1 MQIRPSTPVSV
12 NVTESPG
19 WCPRSQTPDWEIT
32 VAVTAFTL
40 SMGVSSG
47 IAGLDYTPAKFRQAT
62 EKALK
67 SQPPILYDA
76 EKMTDS
82 TDTTGWAPR
91 IVPAS
96 DRSLLVCLGDGIT
109 PECHRRVRR
118 LTGWLLGHP
127 RPFVRNIH
135 PAYCTVLV
143 SYNPL
148 QAAADQVEA
157 HIREGLAALPD
168 QPDPPARTV
177 EVPVCYGGAHGP
189 DLPDVA
195 GHCGLTG
202 DEVVRIHAAG
212 EYRVYFLGF
221 SPGFPYLGGL
231 DPRLATPRLAA
242 PRRSVPAGSVA
253 IGGAQTGVY
262 PVGSPGGWRLIG
274 RTPAPLFDPARTPPA
289 LLQMGDLVRFVPI
302 SPGEFEKL
310 SAKGI

>member
-1 MQIRPSTPVSV
+1 MAST
-12 NVTESPG
+12 
-19 WCPRSQTPDWEIT
+19 
-32 VAVTAFTL
+32 
-40 SMGVSSG
+40 
-47 IAGLDYTPAKFRQAT
+47 
-62 EKALK
+62 
-67 SQPPILYDA
+67 IL
-76 EKMTDS
+76 
-82 TDTTGWAPR
+82 
-91 IVPAS
+91 PAS
-96 DRSLLVCLGDGIT
+96 DRSLLVRFGDEIS
-109 PECHRRVRR
+109 PDNHRLVRR
-118 LTGWLLGHP
+118 LSGWLLDHP

-143 SYNPL
+143 GYDPL
-148 QAAADQVEA
+148 QAAVEVVEA
-157 HIREGLAALPD
+157 HVREGLAAL
-168 QPDPPARTV
+168 QEQSDPPARTV
-177 EVPVCYGGAHGP
+177 ELPVSYGGERGP

-195 GHCGLTG
+195 THCGLTA

-242 PRRSVPAGSVA
+242 PRRAVPAGSVA

-302 SPGEFEKL
+302 SPDEFEKL
-310 SAKGI
+310 SVKGI

>member
-1 MQIRPSTPVSV
+1 MVVSV
-12 NVTESPG
+12 VNFPG
-19 WCPRSQTPDWEIT
+19 
-32 VAVTAFTL
+32 
-40 SMGVSSG
+40 
-47 IAGLDYTPAKFRQAT
+47 DYTPAKLGQAT

-67 SQPPILYDA
+67 TRPPILYDA
-76 EKMTDS
+76 GRMTDF
-82 TDTTGWAPR
+82 TDSGAIAPR
-91 IVPAS
+91 IMPAS
-96 DRSLLVCLGDGIT
+96 DGSLLVRFGDGIS
-109 PECHRRVRR
+109 PEHHRLVRR
-118 LTGWLLGHP
+118 LTGWLLDHP

-143 SYNPL
+143 SFDPVRTS
-148 QAAADQVEA
+148 AAEVEA
-157 HIREGLAALPD
+157 HIRGGLDALRD

-195 GHCGLTG
+195 AHCGLPAE
-202 DEVVRIHAAG
+202 EVVRIHSAG
-212 EYRVYFLGF
+212 DYRVYFLGF

-231 DPRLATPRLAA
+231 DPRLATPRLPA

-262 PVGSPGGWRLIG
+262 PVRSPGGWRLIG

-302 SPGEFEKL
+302 GPDEFEKL
-310 SAKGI
+310 SLKGI